1 MGTGKLEWSLQS
13 LQGLLNKGLSQ
24 SGSVK
29 ALPRGNLVVQKL
41 SLAATIL
48 GALGMTYK
56 LSSKK

>member
-1 MGTGKLEWSLQS
+1 MVTAESPGTFEQKSVTVR
-13 LQGLLNKGLSQ
+13 LSE
-24 SGSVK
+24 GFTY
-29 ALPRGNLVVQKL
+29 LVVQKL